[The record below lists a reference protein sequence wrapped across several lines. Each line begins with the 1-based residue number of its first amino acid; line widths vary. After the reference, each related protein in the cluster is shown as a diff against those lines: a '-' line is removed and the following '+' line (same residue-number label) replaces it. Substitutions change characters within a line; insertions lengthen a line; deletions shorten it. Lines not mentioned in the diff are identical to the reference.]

1 MKKKKN
7 TMSVLVENK
16 FGVLSRV
23 SGLFSGRGYNIDSL
37 TVTATQDPEV
47 SKMTIVTHGSEDVLE
62 QINKQLHKLIDVI
75 AVVDLSFQNFV
86 EREVLLIKVEVDKS
100 NRADVIQIAE
110 IFDGKIVSVN
120 KGEIGFEITGRSDK
134 IDDFIAML
142 KVENYKII
150 DLACSGIVAIA
161 RKAGAIARY

>member
-1 MKKKKN
+1 MKKKN
-7 TMSVLVENK
+7 TMSVLVENR

-47 SKMTIVTHGSEDVLE
+47 SKMTIVTHGSENVLE

-75 AVVDLSFQNFV
+75 AVVDLSFEDFV
-86 EREVLLIKVEVDKS
+86 EREVLLIKVKVDRS

-110 IFDGKIVSVN
+110 IFDAKIVSVN
-120 KGEIGFEITGRSDK
+120 KGEIGFEVTGRSDK

-142 KVENYKII
+142 KLEGYEII

-161 RKAGAIARY
+161 RKPGAIARY